1 LILSFDDQ
9 IDDSSFLIKI
19 TENAKIMKIIDDH
32 QTRTSITSQKVS
44 KSKSLKLKSS
54 ELNNLNDSD
63 ASDASN
69 KHLK

>member
-1 LILSFDDQ
+1 
-9 IDDSSFLIKI
+9 LIKI

-69 KHLK
+69 EHLK